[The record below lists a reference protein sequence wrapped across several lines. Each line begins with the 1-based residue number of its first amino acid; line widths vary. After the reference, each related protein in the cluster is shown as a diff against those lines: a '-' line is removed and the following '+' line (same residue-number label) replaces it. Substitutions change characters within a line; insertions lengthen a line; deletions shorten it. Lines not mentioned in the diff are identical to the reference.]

1 MLTTKEAAR
10 QLGFKTTG
18 AVRQLILA
26 GRLMAEKRG
35 RDWFVSTEE
44 IERYT
49 TSRRP
54 VGRPARD
61 AAGEGETTCEK

>member
-26 GRLMAEKRG
+26 GRLTAEKRG
-35 RDWFVSTEE
+35 RDWFVSAEE
-44 IERYT
+44 IARFALL
-49 TSRRP
+49 RRP
-54 VGRPARD
+54 VGRPAASR
-61 AAGEGETTCEK
+61 AGAGETTCEK